1 MGDMY
6 LDSVLK
12 IETTADTRP
21 PKRTR
26 GDFEP
31 AVFQSGYTAN
41 IESQYIQL
49 DEGLDGADGDFT
61 SYLTFEPS
69 VPEEQ
74 NDQLQASAQMELHY
88 AALCLRLNEI
98 QEIYNS
104 VKDQIEK
111 IKWTQKQL
119 TIPPDAISFENLNKQ
134 QKDLLGA
141 LQWGLKELKNL
152 YEQFILHPKEL
163 TKVFVLKRDL
173 QILEATL
180 NVYQTELLHLSYPDA
195 NVNKCFAALVVIKQP
210 FPKAVKKDSKLTSDP
225 VIVSLIRGPKTE
237 IKVMSQVKA
246 VLYFDDQSKKEK
258 ESLAISNDVA
268 DFDSQGEAS
277 FGDLRFPAG
286 TRLKMVRLQF
296 SVHIQYVIV
305 GKTNLTTTI
314 LESEPTEPFVVMTNE
329 NQWDNSAGI
338 LLKKDSFDNAQ
349 QILWPHFAN
358 TLQLHYLRATRQ
370 SLDAPTRVLSRDD
383 LEYIFTAK
391 FDSKMY
397 INQKEYDEFW
407 EWFGKA
413 LHRIRHQKHFGSL
426 WLRGFI
432 YGFVSKPDAERILF
446 IQRPG
451 SFIIRFSEST
461 PGKLAVAY
469 VKTDATTGKIEIK
482 HYMIDPRDKKET
494 QTLPEFLAA
503 HENLL
508 YWLQIKNDFIPGP
521 QKLQSIYEKYSV
533 LKDYLAK
540 KESSQTIE
548 GYEEVLE

>member
-1 MGDMY
+1 MNDMY
-6 LDSVLK
+6 LETVLK

-21 PKRTR
+21 QKRTR

-31 AVFQSGYTAN
+31 AAFQSGYAAN

-49 DEGLDGADGDFT
+49 DEGLEGADGDFT
-61 SYLTFEPS
+61 SYLTFEANI
-69 VPEEQ
+69 PEERD
-74 NDQLQASAQMELHY
+74 DQLQANAQMELHY

-180 NVYQTELLHLSYPDA
+180 NVYQTELMHLSYPDA
-195 NVNKCFAALVVIKQP
+195 NINKCFAALVVLKQP

-225 VIVSLIRGPKTE
+225 VTVSLIRGPKTE

-246 VLYFDDQSKKEK
+246 ILFFDDQSKKEK

-268 DFDSQGEAS
+268 DFDSQGEACFS
-277 FGDLRFPAG
+277 DLRFPAG

-296 SVHIQYVIV
+296 SVHVQYVLV

-338 LLKKDSFDNAQ
+338 LLKKDAFDNSQ
-349 QILWPHFAN
+349 QILWPQFAN

-370 SLDAPTRVLSRDD
+370 SLDTPTRVLSRDD

-391 FDSKMY
+391 FNSKMY

-432 YGFVSKPDAERILF
+432 YGFVSKPDAEKILI

-540 KESSQTIE
+540 KESAQTIE